1 LRHALQGTKSG
12 GGEQRFL
19 PRRDLNL
26 RDAGGIYGPI
36 AAAGGAMEIDPIMMR
51 ILLFLATNAAVLV
64 LISIVFQ
71 VLGLEGILA
80 ENGVDLNLQALLVMS
95 AVIGFGG
102 SFISLAMSKFM
113 AKRAMG
119 VQVIEQPRNRTE
131 QWLVETV
138 RRQAAEAGIGMPEVG
153 IFQAPEPNAFA
164 TGARRDHALVAVSTG
179 LLQSM
184 GADEVEAVLGHEVS
198 HVANGDMVTM
208 GLLQGVV
215 NTFVIFLSRV
225 IGHTVDRVVFKT
237 ERGYGPAY
245 YITSIVAQIFLSII
259 ASTIVMWF
267 SRRREFRA
275 DAGGADLAGRQKM
288 ISALRALQRQAEPE
302 DLPGEFAAFGIS
314 GGFGSGLKKLF
325 LSHPPLAERIAALE
339 ERV

>member
-1 LRHALQGTKSG
+1 
-12 GGEQRFL
+12 
-19 PRRDLNL
+19 
-26 RDAGGIYGPI
+26 
-36 AAAGGAMEIDPIMMR
+36 MR

-64 LISIVFQ
+64 LISVVFQ
-71 VLGLEGILA
+71 VLGLEGVLA
-80 ENGVDLNLQALLVMS
+80 ENGVDLNLQALLVLS

-102 SFISLAMSKFM
+102 SFISLALSKFM

-119 VQVIEQPRNRTE
+119 VQIIEQPRNQTE
-131 QWLVETV
+131 TWLLETV
-138 RRQAAEAGIGMPEVG
+138 RRQAGEAGIGMPDVG

-164 TGARRDHALVAVSTG
+164 TGMRRNHALVAVSTG
-179 LLQSM
+179 LLQAM

-245 YITSIVAQIFLSII
+245 FVTSIVAQIFLSII

-275 DAGGADLAGRQKM
+275 DAGGANLASRQKM
-288 ISALRALQRQAEPE
+288 IGALQALQRRAEPE
-302 DLPGEFAAFGIS
+302 DLPGEFAAFGIN
-314 GGFGSGLKKLF
+314 GAIGDGLKRLF
-325 LSHPPLAERIAALE
+325 MSHPPLKERIAALE
-339 ERV
+339 EQV